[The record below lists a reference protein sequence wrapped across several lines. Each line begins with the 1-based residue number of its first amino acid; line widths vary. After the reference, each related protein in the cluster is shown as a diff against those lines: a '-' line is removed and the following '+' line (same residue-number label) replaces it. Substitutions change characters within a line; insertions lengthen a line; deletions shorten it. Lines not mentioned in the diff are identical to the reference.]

1 MSRCERGFAIVV
13 TAAKYLVRT
22 AHPTEHAEQT
32 RRVRRAHRRYRR
44 YRRYYDA
51 PNSASAKAISCG

>member
-13 TAAKYLVRT
+13 AAAKYLVRT

-32 RRVRRAHRRYRR
+32 GRVRRAHRC

>member
-44 YRRYYDA
+44 YYDA